1 MTEIKKIDSFSSVET
16 SNTEN
21 TISFIEYKKAKRVT
35 FGKVDI
41 VTIQK
46 FKKYNKPYAKLFSQE
61 GEEDDFRC
69 QCLVF

>member
-16 SNTEN
+16 SNTEK
-21 TISFIEYKKAKRVT
+21 TMSFIEYKKAKRVT

-46 FKKYNKPYAKLFSQE
+46 F
-61 GEEDDFRC
+61 
-69 QCLVF
+69 